1 MKASQIGIIA
11 GCLIAAT
18 ALILN
23 QTVLKDAAIVLWGV
37 AVCALVLG
45 PAIASAIARLWASF
59 LASRDHKGH

>member
-59 LASRDHKGH
+59 LASHGHKGH